1 MYLVRMDELDLKLNQ
16 LALEA
21 QRHYRADATSKNYRR
36 KALSEL
42 MSLMFPKMSQDL
54 SAYPLQREAR
64 KRLANVK
71 NKFYQENYQLAD
83 RFDECFQEALQESLL
98 EICNKIDIYNRLIDF
113 YSFKAWKEVCLVVAT
128 EGDSFSLQH
137 PCWLSFVKKTNKF
150 LEKQK
155 NKVGAN
161 SLTILTLVSIY
172 EEFTAKLEHSLTSN
186 DRDLD
191 DLWEEFCLNLRSLG
205 DRKLSVWQWFRFY
218 LDKRFLDK
226 KKEYLN
232 IIKNKDGTISVIA
245 SLDAPVY
252 ENEFDGGDTPRLS
265 DILPFP
271 ENDEYQSLSQV
282 IQIIKEDPDKIFTKK
297 YVGKFVDI
305 NFQSLAILQ
314 SKGLDWKQI
323 VSYFG
328 NRVSTGTLSPFMNK
342 PFYGCIDYF
351 RPILIEYL
359 KADLAISAD
368 MLKKIEDDLDG
379 NFGKS
384 RMRTSQM
391 SFRDA
396 VIQRN
401 SSDSWRNLALKLG
414 LIPSDLILDYLT
426 CLQKLAL
433 SHKDSVFW
441 KKSETTN
448 Q

>member
-1 MYLVRMDELDLKLNQ
+1 MDELDLKLNQ

-21 QRHYRADATSKNYRR
+21 QRHYRADAKSKNYRR

-42 MSLMFPKMSQDL
+42 MVLMFPKMSQDL

-64 KRLANVK
+64 QRLANVK
-71 NKFYQENYQLAD
+71 SKFYQENYQLTD
-83 RFDECFQEALQESLL
+83 RFNECFQEALQESLL
-98 EICNKIDIYNRLIDF
+98 EICHKIDIYNRWIDF
-113 YSFKAWKEVCLVVAT
+113 YSFKAWKEVCLVVAIG
-128 EGDSFSLQH
+128 EDSFSLQH
-137 PCWLSFVKKTNKF
+137 PSWLSFVKKTNKF

-161 SLTILTLVSIY
+161 SLTILALGSIY

-191 DLWEEFCLNLRSLG
+191 DLWEEFCFNLSSLG
-205 DRKLSVWQWFRFY
+205 DRKLSVWQWFKFY

-297 YVGKFVDI
+297 YVDKFVDI

-314 SKGLDWKQI
+314 SKGLNWKQI
-323 VSYFG
+323 VNYFG
-328 NRVSTGTLSPFMNK
+328 NRVVTGTLSPFMNK

-359 KADLAISAD
+359 QADLAISSD

-433 SHKDSVFW
+433 FHKDPVFW